1 MVDVLLTLS
10 VRDDELV
17 EADQMSFQVQL
28 GLERLVTERATDTLR
43 VVDEAHVLT
52 QVGQVTVHAVAH
64 RTGAR
69 VQRVQF
75 TQVSCNTHT
84 TCSNR

>member
-1 MVDVLLTLS
+1 
-10 VRDDELV
+10 
-17 EADQMSFQVQL
+17 
-28 GLERLVTERATDTLR
+28 
-43 VVDEAHVLT
+43 VDEAHVLP

-64 RTGAR
+64 RTRAW